1 MSARHNEQTDTPK
14 SRKSA
19 QHGPKRKAQ
28 THAEDQGRRSLQHA
42 VQPEPRP
49 PALLSST
56 SSYELYREPEV
67 SPRLPLSPSLE
78 ITHHP
83 LQKGWKKQIRRRG
96 TDKEELKQNSAEKE
110 LFPSPTSRISMQE
123 ARTSAT
129 DSTAGI
135 PQVSSNLPTLSNS
148 DEEGGPPPNLFRKDA
163 RLKYDYSFILS
174 FRDHSESLLIPED
187 LVPITKRSIR
197 PIRANCWL
205 GESHPSP
212 VLCPAQAPAE
222 IPSWRRGETE
232 EEKTISQQAKV
243 QTERLTSE
251 KSDLEVQQRSIK
263 VTLNKLSLDNF
274 HKLKERLLD
283 LAKESDA
290 TMQIMTKMVFEK
302 AFSQAKYTKLYAEL
316 CLYLDSY
323 YASLCPSL
331 AESRKNVR
339 KYLEIQRVFTEFM
352 SRSLHEQPH
361 SRLSSAA

>member
-1 MSARHNEQTDTPK
+1 MSARHNEQTSTPK
-14 SRKSA
+14 SG
-19 QHGPKRKAQ
+19 QNGPKRKAQ
-28 THAEDQGRRSLQHA
+28 IHAEDQARRSLPHA

-56 SSYELYREPEV
+56 SSYEVYREPEA
-67 SPRLPLSPSLE
+67 SPRLPLSPALE

-96 TDKEELKQNSAEKE
+96 TEKEELKQSSAEKE
-110 LFPSPTSRISMQE
+110 LFPSPRSSLQG
-123 ARTSAT
+123 ARTSAS
-129 DSTAGI
+129 DGTAGI

-148 DEEGGPPPNLFRKDA
+148 DEEGGPPPSPFRKDA

-205 GESHPSP
+205 GEAQPSP

-222 IPSWRRGETE
+222 VPSWRRGETE

-251 KSDLEVQQRSIK
+251 KSDLEVKQRSIK

-290 TMQIMTKMVFEK
+290 TMQFLTQIVFEK

-323 YASLCPSL
+323 YASLCLSL

-339 KYLEIQRVFTEFM
+339 KYAEISRVSAEFM
-352 SRSLHEQPH
+352 SRSLH
-361 SRLSSAA
+361 